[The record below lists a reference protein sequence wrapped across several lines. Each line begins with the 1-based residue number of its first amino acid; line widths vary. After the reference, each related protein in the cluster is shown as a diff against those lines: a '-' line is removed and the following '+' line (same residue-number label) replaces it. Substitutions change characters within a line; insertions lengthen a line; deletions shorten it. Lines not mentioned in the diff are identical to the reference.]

1 MLISIHTHNIIGNI
15 MVDLI
20 YGRGISDILLEM
32 PFYINLIKK
41 YIGIKFFNSKS
52 FIYDSVDINNTCNL
66 HCSHCYWWLNRK
78 NENEDLTASDWKKI
92 IRERFKKEKI
102 FVTTLIGGEPLL
114 RPDIIKTFCDEMPK
128 RVCVVTNGTLPI
140 LRFDNLYF
148 YWISLDG
155 TEKIH
160 DSIRGKGSYKKT
172 KDNILKYISGPK
184 RNGKPVWKDIWITMT
199 INTMNFIS
207 IKDIIEEWKDKVNK
221 IGFQFHT
228 PFVKNDPLWI
238 PYGEKRNKIV
248 DELIKLQREYPN
260 FVINNEKQ
268 LKLMKGNWGGKG
280 TTPIQCPTWA
290 ILSLDHKGREKR
302 PCCIGSSDTKGLKPI
317 CEDCGLGCYSVLV
330 AQGIK
335 EKHLQI

>member
-1 MLISIHTHNIIGNI
+1 MLISIHTHNIIEHI

-52 FIYDSVDINNTCNL
+52 FIYGSVDINNTCNL

-92 IRERFKKEKI
+92 IRERERERDRFKKEKI

-114 RPDIIKTFCDEMPK
+114 RPDIIKTFCDEMPR

-140 LRFDNLYF
+140 PRFDNLYF

-172 KDNILKYISGPK
+172 KDNILKYITGPK
-184 RNGKPVWKDIWITMT
+184 RNGKPVWKD
-199 INTMNFIS
+199 F
-207 IKDIIEEWKDKVNK
+207 
-221 IGFQFHT
+221 
-228 PFVKNDPLWI
+228 
-238 PYGEKRNKIV
+238 
-248 DELIKLQREYPN
+248 
-260 FVINNEKQ
+260 
-268 LKLMKGNWGGKG
+268 
-280 TTPIQCPTWA
+280 
-290 ILSLDHKGREKR
+290 
-302 PCCIGSSDTKGLKPI
+302 
-317 CEDCGLGCYSVLV
+317 
-330 AQGIK
+330 
-335 EKHLQI
+335 